1 MYEKKR
7 ERKNPRKH
15 GGRAISI
22 IIDVL
27 QSRLHTL
34 AHTVLAMT
42 AASEH
47 DKFHNVGSRAKWG
60 VEGKEGRR
68 GKKWCFTLSGYYGV
82 ATAS

>member
-1 MYEKKR
+1 MRRRRRKK
-7 ERKNPRKH
+7 KKKLRKH
-15 GGRAISI
+15 GGGAISI

-47 DKFHNVGSRAKWG
+47 DKFHNVGSRVTWR
-60 VEGKEGRR
+60 VEGRKERR
-68 GKKWCFTLSGYYGV
+68 EK
-82 ATAS
+82 

>member
-7 ERKNPRKH
+7 GKKLWKH
-15 GGRAISI
+15 GGGAISI

-34 AHTVLAMT
+34 AHTVLAVT

-47 DKFHNVGSRAKWG
+47 DKFHNVGSRVERG
-60 VEGKEGRR
+60 VEGRKEMGGIRY
-68 GKKWCFTLSGYYGV
+68 FTLRRYYGGM
-82 ATAS
+82 AAS

>member
-1 MYEKKR
+1 MKKR
-7 ERKNPRKH
+7 EGKKTWKH
-15 GGRAISI
+15 GGGAISI

-60 VEGKEGRR
+60 WRGRKEG
-68 GKKWCFTLSGYYGV
+68 GGEKTYFTLSGYYGS